1 MTLHPVLPIF
11 ILHIQ
16 CVIKVLT
23 NRKIYDIIIG
33 RAELR
38 LNQEITDSKFRNID
52 VWALC
57 NKTP

>member
-11 ILHIQ
+11 ILNIQ
-16 CVIKVLT
+16 CEIKVLT
-23 NRKIYDIIIG
+23 NRKIYDIIIC